1 MDTYNTYL
9 SIDTRN
15 LQFEKKN
22 AIHFFFSLASFITYE
37 RDHKN

>member
-15 LQFEKKN
+15 LQFEKKTRF
-22 AIHFFFSLASFITYE
+22 IFFSLASFITYE